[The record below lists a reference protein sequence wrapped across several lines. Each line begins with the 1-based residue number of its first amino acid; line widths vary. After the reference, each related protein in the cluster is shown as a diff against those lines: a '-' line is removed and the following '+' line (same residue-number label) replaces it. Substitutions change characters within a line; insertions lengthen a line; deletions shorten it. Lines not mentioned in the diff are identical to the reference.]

1 MVSTSVSPELE
12 ELLRKPDTR
21 SPEEAA
27 EADTRKVFERYGKEL
42 QAIIA
47 EAVAGDI
54 AAAREAG
61 RREGMEEA
69 IRIIDA
75 LPRSLEP
82 DWTGTIRDMFPKYLP
97 ARVHVPTVDEGVA
110 AIRAKLEER

>member
-1 MVSTSVSPELE
+1 VSTSVSPELE

-69 IRIIDA
+69 ILA
-75 LPRSLEP
+75 LPIPRP
-82 DWTGTIRDMFPKYLP
+82 DASPKVLDSNSWHLGYMR
-97 ARVHVPTVDEGVA
+97 AINDAQA
-110 AIRAKLEER
+110 AIRAKMEGK